1 MSNPFELFWTEI
13 LSREAERVLSAY
25 APLAEDEKAHVI
37 AHLKEMASGDGWHPE
52 QVISASAA
60 LEALQDG

>member
-13 LSREAERVLSAY
+13 LSREAARVLAAY
-25 APLAEDEKAHVI
+25 APLTEDEKVHVLT
-37 AHLKEMASGDGWHPE
+37 HLKEMASGDGWHPE
-52 QVISASAA
+52 QVISAEAA